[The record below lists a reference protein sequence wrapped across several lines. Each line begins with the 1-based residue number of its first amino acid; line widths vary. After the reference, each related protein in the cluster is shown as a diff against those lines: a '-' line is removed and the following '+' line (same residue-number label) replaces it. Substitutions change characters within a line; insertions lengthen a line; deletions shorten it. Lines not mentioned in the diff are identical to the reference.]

1 MESLQRIGTRV
12 PLRARRLRSY
22 HSLPS
27 EGLFFPRG
35 PESGPRRIRPQ
46 QTQPIHNRCKDRIS
60 RPAARGSGRDDVG
73 RAFGRIGD
81 LDDTSHANQ
90 EWDSTSRAV
99 EPPQAKFCRSF
110 GPTGQGMSRA
120 RTNARSWYLSSLA
133 SAERPLAAGR
143 KRSQRSKPHPVF
155 PAGGCTSRTTLN
167 GVAKSLSLQLKY
179 WNSLRRASPT
189 AEFEK
194 SLFSKRQLHYCL
206 ICQRSTDTSEELYA

>member
-1 MESLQRIGTRV
+1 VESLQRIGTRV

-143 KRSQRSKPHPVF
+143 KRSQRSTPHLVF
-155 PAGGCTSRTTLN
+155 PAGGCMTCAGPSRQGCSASACAL
-167 GVAKSLSLQLKY
+167 KSP
-179 WNSLRRASPT
+179 RR
-189 AEFEK
+189 
-194 SLFSKRQLHYCL
+194 C
-206 ICQRSTDTSEELYA
+206 